1 MPALPLACLINVEE
15 ECNRDQ
21 ADKYLNGECH
31 LFAIAIARLTNWKIG
46 AITEPRAVFRDSGIL
61 SLKGLNHAF
70 CYSPDFPDWC
80 FDALGWRRYQDVV
93 EEYPLHPDCRLEE
106 LTQTQL
112 FEIVYPGE
120 EVCESDL
127 NEVNSFINTFLK
139 HFIF

>member
-80 FDALGWRRYQDVV
+80 FDALGWRRYQD
-93 EEYPLHPDCRLEE
+93 DG
-106 LTQTQL
+106 T
-112 FEIVYPGE
+112 
-120 EVCESDL
+120 S
-127 NEVNSFINTFLK
+127 NTVDTIKKDWYKKLYASK
-139 HFIF
+139 YLC